1 MGPIIKLIVP
11 KLLKLVLGEVT
22 NMIKPLQ
29 KYVHEENELDI
40 EVNKMKSRLDTLQE
54 LLLETQS
61 DVVILQKANAKKAR
75 KKKK

>member
-1 MGPIIKLIVP
+1 M
-11 KLLKLVLGEVT
+11 
-22 NMIKPLQ
+22 
-29 KYVHEENELDI
+29 HEENELDI

-61 DVVILQKANAKKAR
+61 DVVVLQKANAKKAR